1 MRLHPRTLPQRST
14 NLNLF
19 DEFGNPVSGFG
30 AAGAPP
36 APSIDGWKHLR
47 TGKVRDLYT
56 NDSGEILLVASD
68 RISAFDWVLP
78 TTIPNKG
85 AILTQLSLFW
95 FELLA
100 DIVPNHI
107 ISDDVPVSVADRAV
121 IVQPL
126 EMFAIECVARGY
138 LTGSGLTEYTTSQ
151 AVCGNPLPAGLL
163 DGSQL
168 AASIFTPATKA
179 EIGDHDINIDFD
191 HAAKIVGTGQAAELR
206 DLTIRLYD
214 TAADFAHSRGIILAD
229 TKFEFGINMAG
240 EITLGDEA
248 LTPDSSRFWESDGW
262 APGKS
267 QPSFDKQ
274 FVRDWLT
281 ASGWDKESTPPEL
294 PAEIVEKTAARYEQ
308 AFERI
313 TGSKF

>member
-1 MRLHPRTLPQRST
+1 M
-14 NLNLF
+14 
-19 DEFGNPVSGFG
+19 SGFG

-36 APSIDGWKHLR
+36 APTISGWQHLR
-47 TGKVRDLYT
+47 TGKVRDLYR
-56 NDSGEILLVASD
+56 NDAGEILLVASD

-107 ISDDVPVSVADRAV
+107 ISDDVPDVVADRAV

-138 LTGSGLTEYTTSQ
+138 LTGSGLVEYRESQ
-151 AVCGNPLPAGLL
+151 SVCANPLPAGLL
-163 DGSQL
+163 DGSKL
-168 AASIFTPATKA
+168 PASIFTPATKA
-179 EIGDHDINIDFD
+179 EIGYHDINIDFES
-191 HAAKIVGTGQAAELR
+191 AAKIVGADSADELR
-206 DLTIRLYD
+206 DLTLKLYD
-214 TAADFAHSRGIILAD
+214 TASGFAAERGVILED
-229 TKFEFGINMAG
+229 TKFEFGLNASG

-262 APGKS
+262 EPGKS

-281 ASGWDKESTPPEL
+281 SSGWDKKSTPPEL
-294 PAEIVEKTAARYEQ
+294 PAEIVEKTAARYEA